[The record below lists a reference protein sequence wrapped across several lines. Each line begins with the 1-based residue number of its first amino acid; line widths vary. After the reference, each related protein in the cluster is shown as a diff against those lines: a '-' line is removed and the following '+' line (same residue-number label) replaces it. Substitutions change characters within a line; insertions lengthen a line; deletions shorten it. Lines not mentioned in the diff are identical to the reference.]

1 MVQRKTNKGQIIDMD
16 ALMASQGDRPAMGNA
31 GTDANGNVLGPGGEI
46 QTPSEERVRAYYE
59 DNPMASTSQQSLK
72 GQQTRVDFTPEDN
85 LQEVRT
91 AQTQKENK
99 RTAKATPDTQQP
111 APMPED
117 NPSQIDQDYEDLP
130 KSPLGYNEVEL
141 PNGDI
146 DMVPYY
152 TQEEADEDKTKN

>member
-72 GQQTRVDFTPEDN
+72 GQQTQVEFTPEDN

>member
-72 GQQTRVDFTPEDN
+72 GQQTRVEFTPEDN

-117 NPSQIDQDYEDLP
+117 NPSQRDQDYEDLP

>member
-16 ALMASQGDRPAMGNA
+16 ALMAQQGDRPAVGNA

-59 DNPMASTSQQSLK
+59 DNPMASTNQQSLK
-72 GQQTRVDFTPEDN
+72 GQQTQVEFSSEDN
-85 LQEVRT
+85 LQEVKT

-99 RTAKATPDTQQP
+99 RTAKAKPDTQQP

-130 KSPLGYNEVEL
+130 KSPLGYKEVEL

-146 DMVPYY
+146 DMVPFY

>member
-16 ALMASQGDRPAMGNA
+16 ALMASQGDRPAVGNA

-72 GQQTRVDFTPEDN
+72 GQQTRVEFTPEDN